1 MNGRENL
8 IPFDKRTK
16 EEARESGRKG
26 GIASGKARRK
36 KADFKRAANLI
47 LSGKPTPGTADV
59 LRQMGF
65 TDDEIDNTLAIVFA
79 LTSKAQRGDVD
90 AARAL
95 FKFSGNDPE
104 DKRKDEE
111 LKLRRED
118 LKLRKAQAEQKTG
131 TAADVEDLR
140 PLAEMLNEPDD

>member
-1 MNGRENL
+1 VNGHENL
-8 IPFDKRTK
+8 IPFDKRTQ
-16 EEARESGRKG
+16 EEQREIAKKG
-26 GIASGKARRK
+26 GVASGKARRK

-47 LSGKPTPGTADV
+47 LSGNPTPATADV

-118 LKLRKAQAEQKTG
+118 LKLRKAQAEQKTS
-131 TAADVEDLR
+131 TAADVEDLK